1 VTTDFAPIDALA
13 IGVNVVDVLVRLPD
27 HFTPGEK
34 QPARDL
40 VVQGGGPAAT
50 AACVLAALGWR
61 TGFVTRLSDDPLSL
75 ITRAEFKRYGV
86 VDDFFITDPDAS
98 PIAAVVHVD
107 PLNGERTIFYMAE
120 RYHFLKAADIP
131 LDVVRRAKLV
141 LVDGHER
148 DAAPTVLEAVREAG
162 GRSVLDVEAG
172 EPEAASRLLE
182 LASDCIL
189 PLSQARALTGEKNP
203 ERALRRLAK
212 KTTAQLIVT
221 DGQYGSWALA
231 GSAILHQPA
240 FSVVTVDTTGCG
252 DAFHGAYGARG
263 PGRTA
268 VSVSDGT
275 GRLGRSAGCAR
286 ARWTEPLAYSRF
298 TQAHGFVG
306 LLVRTPSWFIEAAMG
321 FGALANLET
330 GSHVLAANWLAL
342 RFVKLQIFICD
353 RHEQ

>member
-252 DAFHGAYGARG
+252 DAFHGAYGAGVLGGLPLACRMELAAWVAAQVARG
-263 PGRTA
+263 LG
-268 VSVSDGT
+268 
-275 GRLGRSAGCAR
+275 GRSHLPTRDSLRHMDLSVFSYELR
-286 ARWTEPLAYSRF
+286 A
-298 TQAHGFVG
+298 G
-306 LLVRTPSWFIEAAMG
+306 LLRPQWDSALSQTSKQDRTY
-321 FGALANLET
+321 
-330 GSHVLAANWLAL
+330 
-342 RFVKLQIFICD
+342 
-353 RHEQ
+353 